1 MKSFYQKFGAWG
13 RSSSCWLALCSGSAA
28 GLILVGEARATII
41 YSGQKN
47 IAISSDYEGVFIN
60 VTAPESSTSASGS
73 WDLNP
78 FFGGLGIA
86 NSPGFQPARSGTGN
100 EAPILALALGTSV
113 GSSLI
118 HSSGWGGSGAEDG
131 SGHLGLGAGQ
141 FKAGQTGYLGFKL
154 LSGDDVNYGWMRV
167 NLTSNGEAGSVLDW
181 AYDNSGSQ
189 ILTGAVA
196 PLGAQPIVGL
206 AGTEQTLSPSQAG
219 TGLLIENGAKII
231 FNEGTPGGTY
241 AGSIQGSGEIKISGA
256 GGLGLSGGITGTGS
270 LSKEGAGTLT
280 LSGSN
285 SYNGGTTVSAGGLA
299 INSANALGSGALTL
313 AGGTTID
320 NTSGAAIALTTNNP
334 VNVNGNL
341 TFGGSNDLNLG
352 SGAVTLSANPQ
363 FTLNGT
369 STLTIGGAI
378 SGASNLTKAGTGTM
392 VLAGSNN
399 FTGALTV
406 SGGIVSLAT
415 NTAVAG
421 TSGVNLSAGTGL
433 TYTGG
438 AATIDRNITVT
449 DGTGTLRNTGGETL
463 NLSGNLSKNGSVLT
477 LAGGSFNITGVISG
491 ASANSDFVVDN
502 ASVVTLSNANTY
514 NGPTFIRNG
523 STLNANVVGALPTL
537 TANAEG
543 VLTSTRSEVIMDD
556 TGTVGSS
563 LTLAASQQIASL
575 TGAAISRV
583 SLATSTSLTMGDSTG
598 TTTFAGV
605 ISGSGGL
612 IKDGVSTQTLT
623 GANTYTGSTSVTA
636 GTLELSGASGALTA
650 TSAVNINGGTLLL
663 GGSVTDRISNA
674 ATISLGA
681 DANSTLQLSGAVTE
695 TLGALTL
702 AGGAGARVI
711 DFGTTSGVLTFASL
725 TATSSLPLHIWNW
738 SGGTDRLIIS
748 SGNFGGSPLTASDI
762 SFFSGPGTGLYS
774 GATMFASG
782 GELAPVPEASTL
794 LAVLGLIVP
803 LAWRERRHWMRC
815 REARGN

>member
-13 RSSSCWLALCSGSAA
+13 RSSYGWLALCSGGAA
-28 GLILVGEARATII
+28 GFVLVGEARATIV

-47 IAISSDYEGVFIN
+47 IAISSNYEGVYIN
-60 VTAPESSTSASGS
+60 VTAPESSTSANGS

-100 EAPILALALGTSV
+100 EAPILALALGMSV
-113 GSSLI
+113 GSSLT
-118 HSSGWGGSGAEDG
+118 HSSGWGGSGAEDA

-141 FKAGQTGYLGFKL
+141 FKSGQTGYLGFKL
-154 LSGDDVNYGWMRV
+154 LSGDDVKYGWMRV
-167 NLTSNGEAGSVLDW
+167 NLTSNGETGSVLDW
-181 AYDNSGSQ
+181 AYDNTGSP

-206 AGTEQTLSPSQAG
+206 AGTTQTLSPSQAG

-231 FNEGTPGGTY
+231 FNEDTSGSTY

-256 GGLGLSGGITGTGS
+256 GGLGLSGGIAGTGS
-270 LSKEGAGTLT
+270 LSKDGAGTLT

-313 AGGTTID
+313 ASGTTID

-378 SGASNLTKAGTGTM
+378 SGASDLTKAGPGTM
-392 VLAGSNN
+392 VLSGSNN

-502 ASVVTLSNANTY
+502 ASVVTLGNANTY

-543 VLTSTRSEVIMDD
+543 VLTSTRSAVIMDD

-575 TGAAISRV
+575 TGAAISKV

-598 TTTFAGV
+598 TETFAGV

-612 IKDGVSTQTLT
+612 IKDGASTQVLT
-623 GANTYTGSTSVTA
+623 GANTYTGETTISA
-636 GTLELSGASGALTA
+636 GTLEVSGASGALSA

-663 GGSVTDRISNA
+663 GGSAANRISNTA
-674 ATISLGA
+674 AISLGA
-681 DANSTLQLSGAVTE
+681 AGSTLQLSGAVTE

-702 AGGAGARVI
+702 AGGAAARVI

-738 SGGTDRLIIS
+738 SSGTDRLIIT
-748 SGNFGGSPLTASDI
+748 SGNFGGSSLTASDI
-762 SFFSGPGTGLYS
+762 SFFSGSGTGLYS

>member
-13 RSSSCWLALCSGSAA
+13 RSSYGWLALCSGGAA
-28 GLILVGEARATII
+28 GLVLVGEARATIV

-47 IAISSDYEGVFIN
+47 IAISSNYEGVYIN
-60 VTAPESSTSASGS
+60 VTAPASSTSASGS

-86 NSPGFQPARSGTGN
+86 NSPGFQPARSGVGN
-100 EAPILALALGTSV
+100 EAPILALALGMSV
-113 GSSLI
+113 GSSLT
-118 HSSGWGGSGAEDG
+118 HSSGWGGSGAEDA

-141 FKAGQTGYLGFKL
+141 FKSGQTGYLGFKL
-154 LSGDDVNYGWMRV
+154 LSGNDVNYGWMRV
-167 NLTSNGEAGSVLDW
+167 NLTSNGETGSVLDW
-181 AYDNSGSQ
+181 AYDNTGSP

-219 TGLLIENGAKII
+219 TGLLVENGAKII
-231 FNEGTPGGTY
+231 FNEGTPGSTY

-256 GGLGLSGGITGTGS
+256 GGLGLSGGIAGTGS
-270 LSKEGAGTLT
+270 LSKEGTGTLT

-378 SGASNLTKAGTGTM
+378 SGASDLTKAGTGTM

-449 DGTGTLRNTGGETL
+449 DGTGTLRNTGGGTL
-463 NLSGNLSKNGSVLT
+463 ALSGNLSKNGSVLT
-477 LAGGSFNITGVISG
+477 FAGGSFNITGVISG
-491 ASANSDFVVDN
+491 ASADSDVVVDN
-502 ASVVTLSNANTY
+502 ASVLTLSTANIY

-523 STLNANVVGALPTL
+523 STLNANAVGALPTSPR
-537 TANAEG
+537 TA
-543 VLTSTRSEVIMDD
+543 VIMDD

-575 TGAAISRV
+575 TGAAISGV
-583 SLATSTSLTMGDSTG
+583 SLAKGTSLTLGDSTG
-598 TTTFAGV
+598 TKTFAGV
-605 ISGSGGL
+605 ISESGSLISGSGSL
-612 IKDGVSTQTLT
+612 IKDGASTQVLT
-623 GANTYTGSTSVTA
+623 GANTYTGETTISA
-636 GTLELSGASGALTA
+636 GTLEVSGASGALTA

-663 GGSVTDRISNA
+663 SGSVTDRISNTA
-674 ATISLGA
+674 DISLGA
-681 DANSTLQLSGAVTE
+681 DTRSTLHLSGAVTQ

-711 DFGTTSGVLTFASL
+711 DFGVASGVLTFASL

-738 SGGTDRLIIS
+738 SSGTDRLIITN
-748 SGNFGGSPLTASDI
+748 GAFGGSLTASDI
-762 SFFSGPGTGLYS
+762 SFYSGSGTGLYS